1 MSSSFVRPGLRADAT
16 SLPLRDAA
24 RFVGAD
30 APDPNA
36 AMILADGLRTAYLAS
51 LLQRPA
57 VDAIPVPEAIAA
69 YRTRDLLRSRAG
81 RVSRGKAGRDDAP
94 LDAQHLAVAR
104 NVVEAQLAARGDGG
118 GGGGDNFLTHG
129 IRGVAALP
137 VNVARVAAAEAAR
150 GEMVIGTSMSAWQR
164 ARVLENARADARTAD
179 RLGAQRT
186 YPVGV
191 GAYAAAQ
198 NVRANLVFQPLKR
211 HADAPA
217 SAREVS
223 GGGGGGASAHDD
235 VVLDRPV
242 MPPPFKHLQTAV
254 VITEAPAP
262 AVDGGLAKKRR
273 SFGEPLLAWWDSQA
287 AAAANGG
294 VGAAPKAYRSVR
306 LLGDTESPASRVIAA
321 ASDVVRKM
329 AADAVSSAKAVTS
342 AAQRFNV
349 AQAPEVEPSPPPTGR
364 GLDVPK
370 WPPPVVPPESVIA
383 LALRPS
389 SAIPMSHPLPRDDDK
404 PRPSTAAAAP
414 PPKGA
419 KGEAAPPEQGVRS
432 INYCGGLYGE
442 GRAAR
447 AKKLA
452 ALRARATAEEI
463 KRIALEKK
471 AAKAA
476 GGGAK
481 K

>member
-1 MSSSFVRPGLRADAT
+1 V
-16 SLPLRDAA
+16 
-24 RFVGAD
+24 
-30 APDPNA
+30 
-36 AMILADGLRTAYLAS
+36 
-51 LLQRPA
+51 
-57 VDAIPVPEAIAA
+57 
-69 YRTRDLLRSRAG
+69 
-81 RVSRGKAGRDDAP
+81 P

-104 NVVEAQLAARGDGG
+104 NVVEAQLAARDDGG
-118 GGGGDNFLTHG
+118 GNFLTHG

-150 GEMVIGTSMSAWQR
+150 GQMVIGTSMGAWQR

-186 YPVGV
+186 YPMGV
-191 GAYAAAQ
+191 GAYAAGQSVKAH
-198 NVRANLVFQPLKR
+198 LVFQPLKR
-211 HADAPA
+211 HSDAPA
-217 SAREVS
+217 AAQE
-223 GGGGGGASAHDD
+223 GLEAGGGGASASAQPRRAPAVGAVHDD

-242 MPPPFKHLQTAV
+242 LPPPFKHLQTAV
-254 VITEAPAP
+254 VITEPPAPAP
-262 AVDGGLAKKRR
+262 AVDGGLAKKRL
-273 SFGEPLLAWWDSQA
+273 SLGEPLLAWWDSQSA
-287 AAAANGG
+287 TASSGG
-294 VGAAPKAYRSVR
+294 AGAAPKAYRSVR

-349 AQAPEVEPSPPPTGR
+349 AQAPEIDPNPPPTGQ

-370 WPPPVVPPESVIA
+370 WPPPIVPPESVIA
-383 LALRPS
+383 MALRPS

-419 KGEAAPPEQGVRS
+419 KGEAAPPEPGVR
-432 INYCGGLYGE
+432 ITNYCGGLYGE

-447 AKKLA
+447 AMKLA